1 MYKIGLQRYFF
12 WNLQQM
18 GKVTRLFCWHQDFVH
33 KGLSAPASGLYTC
46 GKTLKM
52 CIKSEFKEVCL
63 KLATNGQSDKGFLL
77 TSKVCPQGVF
87 LPLSRG
93 YIQAT
98 PAMSTLRILIL
109 SLMSKWFFI
118 PNIFSLYIFAVQLR
132 LCRKRLTWSNGY
144 VEVIFHAL
152 DVFSIIFATFYV
164 EVKNR
169 CSHGCRTV
177 CFGYVHVLSEVR
189 KSSKRKSKTIKVIYC
204 LSIVQL
210 ILYLVQLNP
219 WLFWYEIKLY
229 TDKVTTLIIS

>member
-1 MYKIGLQRYFF
+1 M
-12 WNLQQM
+12 
-18 GKVTRLFCWHQDFVH
+18 
-33 KGLSAPASGLYTC
+33 SS
-46 GKTLKM
+46 
-52 CIKSEFKEVCL
+52 
-63 KLATNGQSDKGFLL
+63 
-77 TSKVCPQGVF
+77 
-87 LPLSRG
+87 SR
-93 YIQAT
+93 I
-98 PAMSTLRILIL
+98 SIL

-169 CSHGCRTV
+169 RSHGCRTV

-189 KSSKRKSKTIKVIYC
+189 KSSKRKSKTIKVIYR

-210 ILYLVQLNP
+210 ILYLAQLNP
-219 WLFWYEIKLY
+219 WLFWYEIKLN
-229 TDKVTTLIIS
+229 TDKA